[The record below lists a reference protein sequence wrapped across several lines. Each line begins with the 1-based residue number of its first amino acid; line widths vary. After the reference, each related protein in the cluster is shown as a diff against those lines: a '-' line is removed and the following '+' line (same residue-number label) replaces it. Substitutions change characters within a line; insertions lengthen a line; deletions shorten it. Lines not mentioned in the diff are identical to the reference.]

1 MKTIRR
7 YMFFALLL
15 LAAVAC
21 RPGAGAERGAA
32 GLDYG
37 RADMW
42 YRGGTAASAENA
54 DVFYIAPTCNW
65 GRTDADGTVHWQ
77 MDVYDTVQRANL
89 QAPLRLAERV
99 FAEGNRFYAPYYRQ
113 ITMESWFEP
122 DSVIGARFAVAMEDV
137 REAFRYY
144 LEHFNG
150 GRRFV
155 LAGHSQGARCV
166 LELLKEE
173 MNDSL
178 YGRLVAAY
186 VVGYRITD
194 GELEGAR
201 YVVPAADSLDTGVV
215 ICINSVADTSALSP
229 LFRGNRAC
237 INPMNWRTDALPS
250 RPEENLGTLFLN
262 PDGTVARQ
270 VEPVTARIDTA
281 SCTLI
286 VDGLVPEEHFIPAI
300 APVAPL
306 GNYHVQELNIY
317 FGNLRHNV
325 ARRVRAY
332 YEEGRAARFPT
343 ACRAAAVRE

>member
-150 GRRFV
+150 GRPFV

-215 ICINSVADTSALSP
+215 ICINSVANTSALSP

-300 APVAPL
+300 APV
-306 GNYHVQELNIY
+306 V
-317 FGNLRHNV
+317 
-325 ARRVRAY
+325 
-332 YEEGRAARFPT
+332 
-343 ACRAAAVRE
+343 